1 MTSETTTIGEYRALL
16 NSPARKIFLGVL
28 LNALGS
34 GLTMALLLVYLHD
47 IRGFSNTFGALLL
60 SFEAAVGIAVA
71 GPIGALVDRFGP
83 KPILL
88 IGLSIDA
95 IATFLWSVTTTQS
108 MALIVGTMIAFATT
122 MSWPPQSVML
132 TRIVPEENR
141 QKAFAINFMLLNL
154 GLGLGGMLAAAIV
167 TPGVASS
174 FEMLYR
180 IDAATFLLYLAL
192 VASLKFDFSLTHEE
206 KAAQSAGG
214 YREVFR
220 DRKFVLLAVGSLA
233 TLTFGYASLSTGL
246 PIIVTQHLGLSP
258 KWLGVIFGA
267 NTIAIVLLQV
277 PVLKLIGHRRKFW
290 VIASVGGIFAISWA
304 MVGVAAFLIGAAAG
318 LLVALSQIV
327 FAVGEMIWSPT
338 APTLIN
344 ELAPTHLQGRYNAIG
359 SLQWSVSGVAGPAI
373 AAAFFS
379 RDLLSQWLVLT
390 VVGSLL
396 PVIMFV
402 ALAQSVDR
410 ASATKERAEN

>member
-1 MTSETTTIGEYRALL
+1 MTKTQTTLGEYRELL

-28 LNALGS
+28 LNAMGS

-47 IRGFSNTFGALLL
+47 IRGFSNSFGALLL
-60 SFEAAVGIAVA
+60 SFEAAVGILVA

-83 KPILL
+83 KRILM
-88 IGLSIDA
+88 IGLAIDTV
-95 IATFLWSVTTTQS
+95 ATYLWSLTTTQA
-108 MALIVGTMIAFATT
+108 MAMVVGTMIAFATT

-154 GLGLGGMLAAAIV
+154 GLGLGGMLAAIII
-167 TPGVASS
+167 TPGDAAS

-192 VASLKFDFSLTHEE
+192 VASLKYDFSLSKEDKE
-206 KAAQSAGG
+206 AQSAGG

-220 DRKFVLLAVGSLA
+220 DRKFVLLAIGSLA

-246 PIIVTQHLGLSP
+246 PILVTQYLDLSP
-258 KWLGVIFGA
+258 KWLGVILGA

-290 VIASVGGIFAISWA
+290 VIASVGGIFAVSWA
-304 MVGVAAFLIGAAAG
+304 MVGAASLLIGAAAA
-318 LLVALSQIV
+318 LVVAASQVV
-327 FAVGEMIWSPT
+327 FAFGEMVWSPT

-344 ELAPTHLQGRYNAIG
+344 ELAPPHLQGRYNAIG
-359 SLQWSVSGVAGPAI
+359 SLQWSVSAVIGPAI

-379 RDLLSQWLVLT
+379 RDLLGEWLGLMT
-390 VVGSLL
+390 VGSLL

-402 ALAQSVDR
+402 ALARSVDR
-410 ASATKERAEN
+410 ASATKELVEN